1 MNSPFKT
8 KPSAAVLLGIKT
20 LLASG
25 AIAGT
30 VGIWSMLS
38 NQAVSASKLEGSDAN
53 LEEEIFVEAESMP
66 TLVSLIRPEVLA
78 TPEGVLANLP
88 PSLRNVTALPTATA
102 IVAAPPVQTLNLGTG
117 SGGAKTG
124 NSSSKKANRKKSA
137 AKSKSS

>member
-8 KPSAAVLLGIKT
+8 KPSATVLLGIKT

-38 NQAVSASKLEGSDAN
+38 NQAVSAAKVDGTESTQD
-53 LEEEIFVEAESMP
+53 EEAMVEADAMP
-66 TLVSLIRPEVLA
+66 TLVSLIRPEVLS

-88 PSLRNVTALPTATA
+88 PSLRNVSALPTATA
-102 IVAAPPVQTLNLGTG
+102 IVSAPPVQTLNLGSG
-117 SGGAKTG
+117 SSGAKTG
-124 NSSSKKANRKKSA
+124 NSSARKASRKKSA